1 MRDYLLLLHYY
12 IFSLIQYTTFNFS
25 TVAGVAQS
33 VKCLTTD
40 WTTEFRSPA

>member
-25 TVAGVAQS
+25 TVAGGSS
-33 VKCLTTD
+33 V
-40 WTTEFRSPA
+40 WRGV